1 MTQQDMDHAQV
12 MVPPP
17 LVFLGYL
24 MGAVILNW
32 IVPFPAPWTF
42 VWRVV
47 GGLMVIAG
55 FSLAGSAISQMRTA
69 HTSPNPRQAVTALVT
84 SGPYRFTR
92 NPIYLGF
99 LFIYLGFTLLD
110 GTLWGLIASP
120 FLVWTITQ
128 AVIHAEEIYLEGKF
142 GEQYEEY
149 RSGVRQWL

>member
-1 MTQQDMDHAQV
+1 MTKQNTDHAQV

-24 MGAVILNW
+24 IGALILNW

-42 VWRVV
+42 VLRLV
-47 GGLMVIAG
+47 GGLAIIGGILFV
-55 FSLAGSAISQMRTA
+55 GSAFLQMRKSNT
-69 HTSPNPRQAVTALVT
+69 PVDPREPVTAFVT

-99 LFIYLGFTLLD
+99 FLIYLGFTLLA

-120 FLVWTITQ
+120 FLIWTITQ
-128 AVIHAEEIYLEGKF
+128 AVIHAEEIYLTEKF
-142 GEQYEEY
+142 GEQYKQY
-149 RSGVRQWL
+149 RSRVRQWI